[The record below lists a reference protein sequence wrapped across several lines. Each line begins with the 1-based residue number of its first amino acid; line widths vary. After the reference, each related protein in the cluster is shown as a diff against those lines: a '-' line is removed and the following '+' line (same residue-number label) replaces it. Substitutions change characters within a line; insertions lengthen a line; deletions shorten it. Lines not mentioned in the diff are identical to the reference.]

1 MLMQVAVG
9 LGCHWCRWLYLF
21 LTWNCFTASSICWAD
36 QVLRLSMTSNLYRY
50 SGQIRGQDLC
60 EPSKEAL
67 FKAQTFLPSIKTCK
81 KQLQLRFDGHN
92 TIVSKF
98 SCILPSVIVKSTTT
112 DLSTSAKNLVS
123 LNPKDLATS
132 LAEEL
137 LDLKDMYLEDLQK
150 NYLFEKD
157 LALL

>member
-1 MLMQVAVG
+1 M
-9 LGCHWCRWLYLF
+9 
-21 LTWNCFTASSICWAD
+21 I
-36 QVLRLSMTSNLYRY
+36 RLSTTRNLYRY
-50 SGQIRGQDLC
+50 SGRIRGQDLC

-67 FKAQTFLPSIKTCK
+67 FKAQIFLPSIKTCK
-81 KQLQLRFDGHN
+81 KRLQLRFDGHN

-112 DLSTSAKNLVS
+112 DLSSAAKKLVS
-123 LNPKDLATS
+123 LYPKDLATS

-137 LDLKDMYLEDLQK
+137 LDLKEMYLEDLQK
-150 NYLFEKD
+150 IRSPLQLVNYLFEKD